1 MLRRFAILACVVGC
15 GSTPEAPAPIALEH
29 AQFDCRAA
37 EPPPVRPEVAPGCFL
52 DADCDRPLV
61 VGHRGAGGNLALFA
75 PENSLSAV
83 RFAILVG
90 ADAVEIDVRH
100 TSDDRLVVMH
110 DGSLERTTGVDREV
124 SDMTFDEVTAV
135 PLLADGFRGE
145 FGCERVPSFEAL
157 LALAKDRIDI
167 DVDTKT
173 GRADLVA
180 LAIRDA
186 GMIEQASVS
195 VSDPAKAVEARAAVP
210 EIRVQVRPDD
220 VDAYRA
226 IEAMLDRPP
235 EIIEIDE
242 ADLPA
247 FRPIADAI
255 GAKLFVN
262 LFIRDLMAFGDGELS
277 YYREPFDAGADIGQ
291 TEFAMWTLGALD
303 RAYWDA
309 LPPARDVGIESP
321 LLGE

>member
-1 MLRRFAILACVVGC
+1 MKRRWVVWAFAAGC
-15 GSTPEAPAPIALEH
+15 SSTPVDTAPVALTH
-29 AQFDCRAA
+29 AQFDCRATT
-37 EPPPVRPEVAPGCFL
+37 PPPVRPEVTPGCFL
-52 DADCDRPLV
+52 DASCDRPLV
-61 VGHRGAGGNLALFA
+61 VGHRGAGGNLALYA

-83 RFAILVG
+83 RFAILIG

-100 TSDDRLVVMH
+100 TADDRLVVVH

-124 SDMTFDEVTAV
+124 SDLTFDEVVAV
-135 PLLADGFRGE
+135 PLLADGYLGE
-145 FGCERVPSFEAL
+145 FGCEYVPSFEDV
-157 LALAKDRIDI
+157 LALAKGRVDI

-186 GMIEQASVS
+186 GMIDQASVS
-195 VSDPAKAVEARAAVP
+195 VSDPANAVAARAAVP
-210 EIRVQVRPDD
+210 EIQVQVRPDD

-242 ADLPA
+242 ADLA
-247 FRPIADAI
+247 DFRPIADAV

-262 LFIRDLMAFGDGELS
+262 LFVRDLMVFGDGELA
-277 YYREPFDAGADIGQ
+277 YYREAFDAGADIGQ
-291 TEFAMWTLGALD
+291 TEFAMWALGALD

-309 LPPARDVGIESP
+309 LPPARDVGIASP
-321 LLGE
+321 LLKD